1 MLQHMKLDHRF
12 WAKAM
17 AIATYIHDQIPTK
30 AIFNMTQKKVWC
42 GYKPSINHLHVFGHV
57 AFSHVPKEA
66 RIKLDSRGV
75 KCIFIDNYEKT
86 KTGTNCTNLQ
96 N

>member
-17 AIATYIHDQIPTK
+17 AIATYIHNQIPTK
-30 AIFNMTQKKVWC
+30 TIFNMTQKKVWC

-57 AFSHVPKEA
+57 AFGHVPKGSKDKIGFQ
-66 RIKLDSRGV
+66 RCQMHIH
-75 KCIFIDNYEKT
+75 
-86 KTGTNCTNLQ
+86 
-96 N
+96 